1 MSPCLKQVM
10 RPIQL
15 KSLQPFQSTTE
26 GELTIPVFMFGSL
39 LPPTLSVNFSEK
51 DGLIMYPVLAVACA
65 AQPFL

>member
-10 RPIQL
+10 RPIQI
-15 KSLQPFQSTTE
+15 KSLQPFQSTAE
-26 GELTIPVFMFGSL
+26 GGFTIPVFMFGSL

-51 DGLIMYPVLAVACA
+51 DSLIMYSVPAIACA